1 MLNLFF
7 VPDLPT
13 TVGSTYEFAG
23 DDAGH
28 AIRVLR
34 TQIGEA
40 LALSSGQ
47 GAWSIVEVIAIAKKS
62 MTVRVVSTGFEEAL
76 PVEFTVAQALT
87 KGDRIKESIELN
99 TAGGADVILL
109 WAATRSIGKGTP
121 DLMQKLATTARE
133 ASKQT
138 RRNRIPFVMGVLD
151 AKKIAAEIP
160 NYDLA
165 IIFHESASQKL
176 TDVVK
181 PGAKKVLI
189 IIGPEGGITD
199 EELAL
204 FKSAGAQVALMGRPI
219 FRSAHAG
226 MAALSGVN
234 AALKI
239 W

>member
-1 MLNLFF
+1 MLTLFF
-7 VPDLPT
+7 VNDLPKV
-13 TVGSTYEFAG
+13 VGSNYELGG
-23 DDAGH
+23 DEAAH

-34 TQIGEA
+34 TQVGQS
-40 LALSSGQ
+40 LALSDGQ
-47 GAWSIVEVIAIAKKS
+47 GAWSIVEVSDVSKKT
-62 MTVRVVSTGFEEAL
+62 MNVKVISTGFEEAL

-109 WAATRSIGKGTP
+109 WAAARSIGKATP

-138 RRNRIPFVMGVLD
+138 RRNRIPFVMGVMD
-151 AKKIAAEIP
+151 AKKISAEIP

-165 IIFHESASQKL
+165 VIFHESAQHKL
-176 TDVVK
+176 TEVVK
-181 PGAKKVLI
+181 PGVKKVLA

-199 EELAL
+199 EELAM
-204 FKSAGAQVALMGRPI
+204 FTGAGAQVALMGRPI

-226 MAALSGVN
+226 MAALSGLN

>member
-1 MLNLFF
+1 MLSLFF
-7 VPDLPT
+7 VADLPT
-13 TVGSTYEFAG
+13 TIGITYQFAG
-23 DDAGH
+23 DEAAH

-34 TQIGEA
+34 TQVGDS

-47 GAWSIVEVIAIAKKS
+47 GAWSVVKVLTVGKKD
-62 MTVRVVSTGFEEAL
+62 MTVQVLSTGFEEAL
-76 PVEFTVAQALT
+76 PVEFHVAQALT

-109 WAATRSIGKGTP
+109 WAAARSIGKATP

-138 RRNRIPFVMGVLD
+138 RRNRIPFVMGVID
-151 AKKIAAEIP
+151 AKKISAEIA

-165 IIFHESASQKL
+165 IVFHESAQHKL

-181 PGAKKVLI
+181 PGVKKVLI
-189 IIGPEGGITD
+189 IIGPEGGLTD

-204 FKSAGAQVALMGRPI
+204 FTAAGAKTALMGRPI

-226 MAALSGVN
+226 MAALSGLN
-234 AALKI
+234 AALGI

>member
-7 VPDLPT
+7 VSDLPT
-13 TVGSTYEFAG
+13 AVGSTYEFGG

-34 TQIGEA
+34 TQVGDA

-47 GAWSIVEVIAIAKKS
+47 GGWSVVQVTAISKKS
-62 MTVRVVSTGFEEAL
+62 MTVKVLSSGYEEAL

-87 KGDRIKESIELN
+87 KGDRVKESIELN

-109 WAATRSIGKGTP
+109 WAATRSIGKATP
-121 DLMQKLATTARE
+121 DLMQKLGTTARE

-138 RRNRIPFVMGVLD
+138 RRNRIPFVMGVFD
-151 AKKIAAEIP
+151 AKKIAAEIA

-165 IIFHESASQKL
+165 IVFHEGANQKL

-189 IIGPEGGITD
+189 IVGPEGGITD

-204 FKSAGAQVALMGRPI
+204 FKTAGAKVALMGRPI

>member
-1 MLNLFF
+1 MLTLFF

-76 PVEFTVAQALT
+76 PVELTVAQALT

-138 RRNRIPFVMGVLD
+138 RRNRIPFVMGILD

-160 NYDLA
+160 NYDLV
-165 IIFHESASQKL
+165 IVFHESASQKL

-181 PGAKKVLI
+181 LGAKKVLI

-204 FKSAGAQVALMGRPI
+204 FKSAGAKVALMGRPI

>member
-1 MLNLFF
+1 
-7 VPDLPT
+7 
-13 TVGSTYEFAG
+13 
-23 DDAGH
+23 
-28 AIRVLR
+28 
-34 TQIGEA
+34 
-40 LALSSGQ
+40 
-47 GAWSIVEVIAIAKKS
+47 
-62 MTVRVVSTGFEEAL
+62 MTVQVLSTGFEEAL
-76 PVEFTVAQALT
+76 PVEFHVAQALT

-109 WAATRSIGKGTP
+109 WAAARSIGKATP

-151 AKKIAAEIP
+151 AKKIAAEIA

-165 IIFHESASQKL
+165 IVFHESAQHKL

-181 PGAKKVLI
+181 PGVKKVLI
-189 IIGPEGGITD
+189 IIGPEGGLTD

-204 FKSAGAQVALMGRPI
+204 FTAAGARTALLGRPI

-226 MAALSGVN
+226 MAALSGLN
-234 AALKI
+234 AALGI

>member
-1 MLNLFF
+1 MLTLFF
-7 VPDLPT
+7 VNDLPKV
-13 TVGSTYEFAG
+13 VGSNYELGG
-23 DDAGH
+23 DEAAH

-34 TQIGEA
+34 TQVGQS
-40 LALSSGQ
+40 LALSDGQ
-47 GAWSIVEVIAIAKKS
+47 GAWSIVEVSDVSKKT
-62 MTVRVVSTGFEEAL
+62 MNVKVISTGFEEAL

-109 WAATRSIGKGTP
+109 WAAARSIGKATP

-138 RRNRIPFVMGVLD
+138 RRNRIPFVMGVMD
-151 AKKIAAEIP
+151 AKRIAAEIP

-165 IIFHESASQKL
+165 VIFHESAQHKL
-176 TDVVK
+176 TEVVK
-181 PGAKKVLI
+181 PGVKKVLA

-199 EELAL
+199 EELAM
-204 FKSAGAQVALMGRPI
+204 FTGAGAQVALMGRPI

-226 MAALSGVN
+226 MAALSGLN

>member
-1 MLNLFF
+1 MLTLFF
-7 VPDLPT
+7 VNDLPEV
-13 TVGSTYEFAG
+13 VGSSYEFG
-23 DDAGH
+23 GEDAGH

-34 TQIGEA
+34 TQVGDSF
-40 LALSSGQ
+40 ALSDGQ
-47 GAWSIVEVIAIAKKS
+47 GAWSIVEVKEIDKKS
-62 MTVRVVSTGFEEAL
+62 ISVEVTESGYEEAL

-109 WAATRSIGKGTP
+109 WAATRSIGKVTP

-138 RRNRIPFVMGVLD
+138 RRNRIPFVMGVFD

-160 NYDLA
+160 NYDLS
-165 IIFHESASQKL
+165 IVFHESAQLKL
-176 TDVVK
+176 TEIVK
-181 PGAKKVLI
+181 PGIKKVLA

-199 EELAL
+199 EELAI
-204 FKSAGAQVALMGRPI
+204 FTGAGAHVAQMGRPI

-226 MAALSGVN
+226 MAALSGLN
-234 AALKI
+234 AALNI

>member
-1 MLNLFF
+1 MLTLFF

-34 TQIGEA
+34 TQIGDG

-47 GAWSIVEVIAIAKKS
+47 GAWSIVEVLAIAKKS

-76 PVEFTVAQALT
+76 PVELTVAQALT

-160 NYDLA
+160 NYDLT
-165 IIFHESASQKL
+165 IVFHESASQKL

-204 FKSAGAQVALMGRPI
+204 FKSSGAQVALMGRPI

>member
-1 MLNLFF
+1 MLTLFF

-23 DDAGH
+23 EDAGH

-34 TQIGEA
+34 IQIGEA

-47 GAWSIVEVIAIAKKS
+47 GAWSIVEVLAIAKKS
-62 MTVRVVSTGFEEAL
+62 MTVRVLSTGFEEAL
-76 PVEFTVAQALT
+76 PVELTVAQALT

-160 NYDLA
+160 NYDLT
-165 IIFHESASQKL
+165 IVFHESASQKL

-204 FKSAGAQVALMGRPI
+204 FKSSGAQVALMGRPI

>member
-1 MLNLFF
+1 MLTLFF

-13 TVGSTYEFAG
+13 AVGSTYEFG
-23 DDAGH
+23 GEDAGH

-34 TQIGEA
+34 TQIGDG

-62 MTVRVVSTGFEEAL
+62 MTVRVISSGFEEAL

-109 WAATRSIGKGTP
+109 WAATRSIGKATP

-165 IIFHESASQKL
+165 ILFHESASQKL

-181 PGAKKVLI
+181 PGAKKVLLI
-189 IIGPEGGITD
+189 VGPEGGITD

-204 FKSAGAQVALMGRPI
+204 FRSTGAQVALMGRPI

>member
-1 MLNLFF
+1 MLTLFF
-7 VPDLPT
+7 VNDLPK
-13 TVGSTYEFAG
+13 VIGSSYEFG
-23 DDAGH
+23 GEDAGH

-34 TQIGEA
+34 TQLGDNF
-40 LALSSGQ
+40 ALSDGQ
-47 GAWSIVEVIAIAKKS
+47 GAWSIVQVKNIDKKS
-62 MTVRVVSTGFEEAL
+62 MSLEVMQSGFEEAL

-109 WAATRSIGKGTP
+109 WAATRSIGKATP

-165 IIFHESASQKL
+165 IVFHESAQLKL
-176 TDVVK
+176 TEIVK
-181 PGAKKVLI
+181 PGIKKVLA

-199 EELAL
+199 EELAI
-204 FKSAGAQVALMGRPI
+204 FAAAGAQVALLGRPI

-226 MAALSGVN
+226 MAALSGLN

>member
-1 MLNLFF
+1 MLSLFF
-7 VPDLPT
+7 VSDLPT

-34 TQIGEA
+34 TQVGEA
-40 LALSSGQ
+40 LALSNGQ
-47 GAWSIVEVIAIAKKS
+47 GSWSVVEVIAIAKKS
-62 MTVRVVSTGFEEAL
+62 MTVRVTTTGHEEAL

-109 WAATRSIGKGTP
+109 WAAVRSIGKATP
-121 DLMQKLATTARE
+121 DLMQKLALTARE

-151 AKKIAAEIP
+151 SQKIAAEIP

-165 IIFHESASQKL
+165 IVLHESAVEKFSAAV
-176 TDVVK
+176 T
-181 PGAKKVLI
+181 PGAKKVLL
-189 IIGPEGGITD
+189 IIGPEGGLSD
-199 EELAL
+199 EELKL
-204 FKSAGAQVALMGRPI
+204 FANAGAKIAHMGRPV
-219 FRSAHAG
+219 FRSVHAG
-226 MAALSGVN
+226 MAALSALN

>member
-1 MLNLFF
+1 MLSLFF
-7 VPDLPT
+7 VQYLPT
-13 TVGSTYEFAG
+13 TVGSSFEFAG
-23 DDAGH
+23 DDAQH

-34 TQIGEA
+34 TQIGDVV
-40 LALSSGQ
+40 ALSNGL
-47 GAWSIVEVIAIAKKS
+47 GAWSIVEVTAVSKKS
-62 MTVRVVSTGFEEAL
+62 LTVQVSSTGYEEAL

-87 KGDRIKESIELN
+87 KGDRIKESIELS

-109 WAATRSIGKGTP
+109 WAADRSIGKATP

-151 AKKIAAEIP
+151 AKKIAAEIA

-165 IIFHESASQKL
+165 IVFHESATNKL
-176 TDVVK
+176 TDFVK
-181 PGAKKVLI
+181 VDAKKVLI
-189 IIGPEGGITD
+189 IIGPEGGLTD
-199 EELAL
+199 EELAI
-204 FKSAGAQVALMGRPI
+204 FTAAGAKVALMGRPI
-219 FRSAHAG
+219 FRSAHAA
-226 MAALSGVN
+226 MAALSGLN

>member
-1 MLNLFF
+1 MLSLFF
-7 VPDLPT
+7 VADLPT
-13 TVGSTYEFAG
+13 TVGSTYEFGG

-28 AIRVLR
+28 AIRVIR
-34 TQIGEA
+34 TQVGDV

-62 MTVRVVSTGFEEAL
+62 MTVRVASSGFEEAL

-87 KGDRIKESIELN
+87 KGDRIKESIELS

-109 WAATRSIGKGTP
+109 WAAARSIGKSAP

-165 IIFHESASQKL
+165 IIFHESAAQKL

-181 PGAKKVLI
+181 SGAKKVLL

-219 FRSAHAG
+219 FRSAHAA

>member
-1 MLNLFF
+1 MLSLFF

-13 TVGSTYEFAG
+13 AIGSTYQFAG
-23 DDAGH
+23 DDAAH

-34 TQIGEA
+34 TQVGES
-40 LALSSGQ
+40 LALSNGQ
-47 GAWSIVEVIAIAKKS
+47 GAWSVVKVLAVGKKD
-62 MTVRVVSTGFEEAL
+62 MTVQVISSGFEESL
-76 PVEFTVAQALT
+76 PVEFHVAQALT
-87 KGDRIKESIELN
+87 KGDRVKESIELN

-109 WAATRSIGKGTP
+109 WAAARSIGKATP
-121 DLMQKLATTARE
+121 DLMQKLANTARE

-151 AKKIAAEIP
+151 AQKIAAEIG

-165 IIFHESASQKL
+165 IVFHESAQQKL

-181 PGAKKVLI
+181 PGAKRVLI
-189 IIGPEGGITD
+189 IIGPEGGLTD

-204 FKSAGAQVALMGRPI
+204 FTTAGAKTALMGRPI

-226 MAALSGVN
+226 MAALSGLN
-234 AALKI
+234 ATLGI

>member
-1 MLNLFF
+1 MLTLFF

-13 TVGSTYEFAG
+13 TVGSTYEFVG

-34 TQIGEA
+34 TQIGDA

-62 MTVRVVSTGFEEAL
+62 MTLRVVSTGFEEAL

-165 IIFHESASQKL
+165 IVFHESASQKL

-181 PGAKKVLI
+181 TGVKKVLI

-199 EELAL
+199 EELAQ

>member
-1 MLNLFF
+1 MLSLFF
-7 VPDLPT
+7 VADLPT
-13 TVGSTYEFAG
+13 TIGITYQFAG
-23 DDAGH
+23 DEAAH

-34 TQIGEA
+34 TQVGDS
-40 LALSSGQ
+40 LALSSGH
-47 GAWSIVEVIAIAKKS
+47 GAWSVVKVLTVGKKD
-62 MTVRVVSTGFEEAL
+62 MTVQVLSTGFEEAL
-76 PVEFTVAQALT
+76 PVEFHVAQALT

-109 WAATRSIGKGTP
+109 WAAARSIGKATP

-151 AKKIAAEIP
+151 AKKIAAEIS

-165 IIFHESASQKL
+165 IIFHESAQNKL

-181 PGAKKVLI
+181 PGVKKVLI
-189 IIGPEGGITD
+189 IIGPEGGLTD
-199 EELAL
+199 EELEL
-204 FKSAGAQVALMGRPI
+204 FTAAGAKTALMGRPI

-226 MAALSGVN
+226 MAALSGLN
-234 AALKI
+234 AALGI

>member
-1 MLNLFF
+1 MLTLFF
-7 VPDLPT
+7 VSDLPT
-13 TVGSTYEFAG
+13 TVGSTYEFAS

-34 TQIGEA
+34 TQIGDG
-40 LALSSGQ
+40 LALSDGK

-62 MTVRVVSTGFEEAL
+62 MTLRVVSSGFEEAL

-87 KGDRIKESIELN
+87 KGDRIKESIELS

-109 WAATRSIGKGTP
+109 WAASRSIGKATP

-165 IIFHESASQKL
+165 IVFHESAAQKL

-181 PGAKKVLI
+181 PGVKKVLL

-204 FKSAGAQVALMGRPI
+204 FTSAGAQVALMGRPI
-219 FRSAHAG
+219 FRSAHAA
-226 MAALSGVN
+226 MAGLSGLN

>member
-1 MLNLFF
+1 MLSLFF
-7 VPDLPT
+7 VADLPT
-13 TVGSTYEFAG
+13 TVGSAYEFEG

-34 TQIGEA
+34 TQIGES
-40 LALSSGQ
+40 LALSNGL
-47 GAWSIVEVIAIAKKS
+47 GAWSVVEVIAITKKS
-62 MTVRVVSTGFEEAL
+62 MSVRVSSSGYEEAL

-109 WAATRSIGKGTP
+109 WAAARSIGKASP

-151 AKKIAAEIP
+151 AKKIATEIA

-165 IIFHESASQKL
+165 IVLHESAVDKL
-176 TDVVK
+176 SEVVSA
-181 PGAKKVLI
+181 GVKKVLV
-189 IIGPEGGITD
+189 IIGPEGGLTD
-199 EELAL
+199 EELEL
-204 FKSAGAQVALMGRPI
+204 FASAGAKVAHMGRPV

-226 MAALSGVN
+226 MAALSGLN

>member
-1 MLNLFF
+1 MLTLFF

-13 TVGSTYEFAG
+13 AVGSTYEFGG

-34 TQIGEA
+34 TQIGDG

-47 GAWSIVEVIAIAKKS
+47 GAWSIVEVIAIAKRS
-62 MTVRVVSTGFEEAL
+62 MTVRVVSSGFEEAL

-109 WAATRSIGKGTP
+109 WAATRSIGKATP

-165 IIFHESASQKL
+165 IVFHESASQKL

-181 PGAKKVLI
+181 PGAKKVLLI
-189 IIGPEGGITD
+189 VGPEGGITD

-204 FKSAGAQVALMGRPI
+204 FKAAGAQVALMGRPI

>member
-1 MLNLFF
+1 MLTLFF

-13 TVGSTYEFAG
+13 AVGSSYEFGG

-34 TQIGEA
+34 TQIGDG

-109 WAATRSIGKGTP
+109 WAATRSIGKATP

-165 IIFHESASQKL
+165 IVFHESASQKL

-181 PGAKKVLI
+181 PGAKKVLLI
-189 IIGPEGGITD
+189 VGPEGGITD

-204 FKSAGAQVALMGRPI
+204 FKAAGAQVALMGRPI
-219 FRSAHAG
+219 FRAAHAG

>member
-1 MLNLFF
+1 MLTLFF
-7 VPDLPT
+7 VSDLPT
-13 TVGSTYEFAG
+13 TVGSTYEFGG

-34 TQIGEA
+34 TQIGDG
-40 LALSSGQ
+40 LALSGGQ

-62 MTVRVVSTGFEEAL
+62 MTVRVVSSGFEEAL

-87 KGDRIKESIELN
+87 KGDRIKEAIELN

-109 WAATRSIGKGTP
+109 WAATRSIGKATP
-121 DLMQKLATTARE
+121 DLMQKLGITARE

-165 IIFHESASQKL
+165 IIFHEGATQKL

-181 PGAKKVLI
+181 LGAKKVLL

-199 EELAL
+199 EELTL
-204 FKSAGAQVALMGRPI
+204 FKTAGAQVALMGRPI

>member
-1 MLNLFF
+1 MLSLFF
-7 VPDLPT
+7 VQDLPT
-13 TVGSTYEFAG
+13 TVGSSFEFAG
-23 DDAGH
+23 DDAQH

-34 TQIGEA
+34 TQIGDVV
-40 LALSSGQ
+40 ALSNGL
-47 GAWSIVEVIAIAKKS
+47 GAWSIVEVTAVSKKS
-62 MTVRVVSTGFEEAL
+62 LTVQVSSTGYEEAL

-87 KGDRIKESIELN
+87 KGDRIKESIELS

-109 WAATRSIGKGTP
+109 WAADRSIGKATP

-151 AKKIAAEIP
+151 AKKIAAEIA

-165 IIFHESASQKL
+165 IVFHESATNKL
-176 TDVVK
+176 TDFVK
-181 PGAKKVLI
+181 VDAKKVLI
-189 IIGPEGGITD
+189 IIGPEGGLTD
-199 EELAL
+199 EELAI
-204 FKSAGAQVALMGRPI
+204 FTAAGAKVALMGRPI
-219 FRSAHAG
+219 FRSAHAA
-226 MAALSGVN
+226 MAALSGLN

>member
-1 MLNLFF
+1 MLTLFF
-7 VPDLPT
+7 VADLPT
-13 TVGSTYEFAG
+13 VVGSTYEFEG

-34 TQIGEA
+34 TQIGES
-40 LALSSGQ
+40 LALSNGL
-47 GAWSIVEVIAIAKKS
+47 GDWSVVEVIAIAKKS
-62 MTVRVVSTGFEEAL
+62 MTVRVTSSGFEEAL

-87 KGDRIKESIELN
+87 KGDRIKEAIELN

-109 WAATRSIGKGTP
+109 WAAARSIGKATP
-121 DLMQKLATTARE
+121 DLMQKLAMTARE

-151 AKKIAAEIP
+151 EKKIAAEIA

-165 IIFHESASQKL
+165 IVLHESAVDKL
-176 TDVVK
+176 SAVVST
-181 PGAKKVLI
+181 GVKKVLV
-189 IIGPEGGITD
+189 IIGPEGGLTD
-199 EELAL
+199 EELEL
-204 FKSAGAQVALMGRPI
+204 FASAGAKVAHMGRPI

-226 MAALSGVN
+226 MAALSGLN

>member
-34 TQIGEA
+34 TQIGDG

-47 GAWSIVEVIAIAKKS
+47 GAWSIVEVLAIAKKS
-62 MTVRVVSTGFEEAL
+62 MTVRVVSTGFEDAL
-76 PVEFTVAQALT
+76 PVELTVAQALT

-160 NYDLA
+160 NYDLT
-165 IIFHESASQKL
+165 IVFHESASQKL

>member
-1 MLNLFF
+1 MLTLFF
-7 VPDLPT
+7 VNDLPKV
-13 TVGSTYEFAG
+13 VGSSYEFG
-23 DDAGH
+23 GEDAGH

-34 TQIGEA
+34 TQAGDS
-40 LALSSGQ
+40 LALSDGQ
-47 GAWSIVEVIAIAKKS
+47 GTWSIVEVKEINKKS
-62 MTVRVVSTGFEEAL
+62 MSVEVTESGYEEAL

-109 WAATRSIGKGTP
+109 WAATRSIGKVTP

-160 NYDLA
+160 NYDLT
-165 IIFHESASQKL
+165 IVFHESAQFKL
-176 TDVVK
+176 TEIVK
-181 PGAKKVLI
+181 PGIKKVLA

-199 EELAL
+199 EELAI
-204 FKSAGAQVALMGRPI
+204 FTAAGAQVALLGRPI

-226 MAALSGVN
+226 MAALSGLN
-234 AALKI
+234 AALNI

>member
-1 MLNLFF
+1 MLTLFF
-7 VPDLPT
+7 VNDLPKV
-13 TVGSTYEFAG
+13 VGSSYEFCG
-23 DDAGH
+23 EDAGH

-34 TQIGEA
+34 TQVGDS
-40 LALSSGQ
+40 LVLSDGQ
-47 GAWSIVEVIAIAKKS
+47 GAWSIVEVMEIDKKS
-62 MTVRVVSTGFEEAL
+62 ISVEVTQSGFEEAL

-109 WAATRSIGKGTP
+109 WAATRSIGKVTP
-121 DLMQKLATTARE
+121 DLMHKLATTARE

-160 NYDLA
+160 NYDLT
-165 IIFHESASQKL
+165 IVFHESAQFKL
-176 TDVVK
+176 TEIVK
-181 PGAKKVLI
+181 PGIEKVLA

-199 EELAL
+199 EELAI
-204 FKSAGAQVALMGRPI
+204 FTDAGAHVAQMGRPI

-226 MAALSGVN
+226 MAALSGLN
-234 AALKI
+234 AALNI

>member
-1 MLNLFF
+1 MLSLFF
-7 VPDLPT
+7 VSDLPT

-34 TQIGEA
+34 TQIGDG
-40 LALSSGQ
+40 LALSNGQ

-62 MTVRVVSTGFEEAL
+62 MTVKVSSSGFEEAL

-109 WAATRSIGKGTP
+109 WAATRSIGKATP
-121 DLMQKLATTARE
+121 DLMPKLATTARE

-151 AKKIAAEIP
+151 AKKIAAEIV

-165 IIFHESASQKL
+165 IVFHESSAQKL
-176 TDVVK
+176 TEVIK
-181 PGAKKVLI
+181 PGVKKVLI

-204 FKSAGAQVALMGRPI
+204 FTSAGAQVALMGRPI

>member
-1 MLNLFF
+1 MLTLFF
-7 VPDLPT
+7 VNDLPK
-13 TVGSTYEFAG
+13 VIGSSYEFG
-23 DDAGH
+23 GEDAGH

-34 TQIGEA
+34 TQVGDS
-40 LALSSGQ
+40 LALSDGQ
-47 GAWSIVEVIAIAKKS
+47 GAWSIVQVKNIDKKS
-62 MTVRVVSTGFEEAL
+62 MSLEVMQSGFEEAL

-109 WAATRSIGKGTP
+109 WAATRSIGKATP
-121 DLMQKLATTARE
+121 DLMQKLGTAARE

-165 IIFHESASQKL
+165 IVFHESAQLKL
-176 TDVVK
+176 TEIVK
-181 PGAKKVLI
+181 PGIKKVLA

-199 EELAL
+199 EELAI
-204 FKSAGAQVALMGRPI
+204 FTAAGAQVALLGRPI

-226 MAALSGVN
+226 MAALSGLN

>member
-1 MLNLFF
+1 MLTLFF

-13 TVGSTYEFAG
+13 AVGSTYEFG
-23 DDAGH
+23 GEDAGH

-34 TQIGEA
+34 TQIGDG

-62 MTVRVVSTGFEEAL
+62 MTVRVVSSGFEEAL

-109 WAATRSIGKGTP
+109 WAATRSIGKATP

-151 AKKIAAEIP
+151 AKKIASEIP

-165 IIFHESASQKL
+165 IVFHESASQKL

-181 PGAKKVLI
+181 PGAKKVLLI
-189 IIGPEGGITD
+189 VGPEGGITD

-204 FKSAGAQVALMGRPI
+204 FKSAGAQVSLMGRPI

>member
-1 MLNLFF
+1 M
-7 VPDLPT
+7 
-13 TVGSTYEFAG
+13 S
-23 DDAGH
+23 
-28 AIRVLR
+28 
-34 TQIGEA
+34 
-40 LALSSGQ
+40 
-47 GAWSIVEVIAIAKKS
+47 VEVTQS
-62 MTVRVVSTGFEEAL
+62 GFEEAL

-87 KGDRIKESIELN
+87 KGDRVKESIELN

-109 WAATRSIGKGTP
+109 WAATRSIGKANP
-121 DLMQKLATTARE
+121 DLMQKLDTTARE

-165 IIFHESASQKL
+165 IVFHESAQLKL
-176 TDVVK
+176 TEIVK
-181 PGAKKVLI
+181 PGIKKVLA

-199 EELAL
+199 EELAI
-204 FKSAGAQVALMGRPI
+204 FTSAGAQVAVLGRPI

-226 MAALSGVN
+226 MAALSGLN

>member
-7 VPDLPT
+7 ISDLPT
-13 TVGSTYEFAG
+13 AVGSTYEFGG

-34 TQIGEA
+34 TQVGDA

-47 GAWSIVEVIAIAKKS
+47 GAWSVVQVTAIAKKS
-62 MTVRVVSTGFEEAL
+62 MTVKVLSSGYEDAL

-87 KGDRIKESIELN
+87 KGDRVKESIELN

-109 WAATRSIGKGTP
+109 WAATRSIGKATP
-121 DLMQKLATTARE
+121 DLMQKLGTTARE

-138 RRNRIPFVMGVLD
+138 RRNRIPFVMGVFD
-151 AKKIAAEIP
+151 AKKIAAEIA

-165 IIFHESASQKL
+165 IVFHEGANQKL

-189 IIGPEGGITD
+189 IVGPEGGITD

-204 FKSAGAQVALMGRPI
+204 FKTAGAKVALMGRPI

>member
-1 MLNLFF
+1 MLTLFF

-13 TVGSTYEFAG
+13 AVGSTYEFTG

-34 TQIGEA
+34 TQIGDG

-47 GAWSIVEVIAIAKKS
+47 GAWSIVEVIAMAKKS

-87 KGDRIKESIELN
+87 KGDRIKESIELS

-165 IIFHESASQKL
+165 IVFHESAAEKL

-204 FKSAGAQVALMGRPI
+204 FKSAGAHVALMGRPI
-219 FRSAHAG
+219 FRSAHAA

>member
-1 MLNLFF
+1 MLTLFF

-13 TVGSTYEFAG
+13 AVGSTYEFGG

-34 TQIGEA
+34 TQIGDG

-47 GAWSIVEVIAIAKKS
+47 GAWSIVEVIAIAKRS
-62 MTVRVVSTGFEEAL
+62 MTVRVVSSGFEEAL

-87 KGDRIKESIELN
+87 KGDRTKESIELN

-109 WAATRSIGKGTP
+109 WAATRSIGKTTP

-151 AKKIAAEIP
+151 AKKIADEIP

-165 IIFHESASQKL
+165 ILFHEGASQKL

-181 PGAKKVLI
+181 PGAKKVLLI
-189 IIGPEGGITD
+189 VGPEGGITD

-204 FKSAGAQVALMGRPI
+204 FKAAGAQVALMGRPI

>member
-7 VPDLPT
+7 VSDLPT
-13 TVGSTYEFAG
+13 VVGTTYEFGG

-34 TQIGEA
+34 TQVGDA

-47 GAWSIVEVIAIAKKS
+47 GAWSVVQVTAIAKKS
-62 MTVRVVSTGFEEAL
+62 MTVKVLSSGYEEAL

-87 KGDRIKESIELN
+87 KGDRVKESIELN

-109 WAATRSIGKGTP
+109 WAATRSIGKATP
-121 DLMQKLATTARE
+121 YLMQKLGTTARE
-133 ASKQT
+133 ASKQS

-151 AKKIAAEIP
+151 AKKIAAEIA

-165 IIFHESASQKL
+165 IVLHEGANQKL

-181 PGAKKVLI
+181 PGAKKVLL

-204 FKSAGAQVALMGRPI
+204 FKAAGAQVALLGRPI

-226 MAALSGVN
+226 MAALSGVS

>member
-1 MLNLFF
+1 MLTLFF
-7 VPDLPT
+7 VNDLPKAI
-13 TVGSTYEFAG
+13 GSSYEFG
-23 DDAGH
+23 GEDAGH

-34 TQIGEA
+34 TQVGDSF
-40 LALSSGQ
+40 ALSDGQ
-47 GAWSIVEVIAIAKKS
+47 GGWSTVEVKAVAKKS
-62 MTVRVVSTGFEEAL
+62 MTVEVTQSGFEEAL

-109 WAATRSIGKGTP
+109 WAAARSIGKASP
-121 DLMQKLATTARE
+121 DLMQKLAMTARE

-151 AKKIAAEIP
+151 AKKIAAEIA

-165 IIFHESASQKL
+165 IVLHESAVEKL
-176 TDVVK
+176 SEVVTA
-181 PGAKKVLI
+181 GAKKVLL
-189 IIGPEGGITD
+189 IIGPEGGLTD
-199 EELAL
+199 EELEL
-204 FKSAGAQVALMGRPI
+204 FASAGAKVSHMGRPV

-226 MAALSGVN
+226 MAALSALN

>member
-1 MLNLFF
+1 MLSLFF
-7 VPDLPT
+7 VADLPT
-13 TVGSTYEFAG
+13 TIGATYLFTG
-23 DDAGH
+23 DEAKH

-34 TQIGEA
+34 TQVGDS

-47 GAWSIVEVIAIAKKS
+47 GAWSIVNVLSIGKQD
-62 MTVRVVSTGFEEAL
+62 MTVEVQATGVEEAL
-76 PVEFTVAQALT
+76 PVEFHVAQALT

-109 WAATRSIGKGTP
+109 WAAARSIGKATP

-151 AKKIAAEIP
+151 AKKIASEIA

-165 IIFHESASQKL
+165 IVFHESAQQKF
-176 TDVVK
+176 TEVVK
-181 PGAKKVLI
+181 PDAKKVLI
-189 IIGPEGGITD
+189 IIGPEGGLTD

-204 FKSAGAQVALMGRPI
+204 FAAAGAKTALMGRPI

-226 MAALSGVN
+226 MAALSGLN
-234 AALKI
+234 AALRI